1 MAGGAAPGAAAGGGL
16 LRVLACGS
24 VDDGKSTLIGR
35 LLFDAGAVPEDHLR
49 TLAADSARVGTRG
62 AELDYALLLD
72 GLAAER
78 EQGITIDV
86 AWRQFATP
94 RRRFVIADAPGHE
107 QYTRNMA
114 TGAAAADVAV
124 LLVDARKGL
133 LTQTLRHSRIAAL
146 FGVREVVL
154 AVNKMDLVDLS
165 QAVFERI
172 AADYRAFAS
181 QLGLA
186 RITAI
191 PMVAADGDNVVAR
204 STRMPWYA
212 GPTLL
217 ERLETADPADA
228 AAEGGFCLPVQWVN
242 RPDADF
248 RGYAGRV
255 VRGRIRP
262 GDALRVLPGGRE
274 TRVARIVT
282 MDGDAEEAVAGQ
294 STTLVTATEVDV
306 ARGDVLVA
314 AAAPL
319 EVADQFE
326 ATLLWLD
333 DEPLLPG
340 RQYDLKLGTQLA
352 RASVNPLKHRI
363 DVDSGGRLA
372 AERLE
377 LNDLGVGEI
386 ALDRPVVFAPHAE
399 QRELGRF
406 ILVDRQTR
414 RTAAV
419 GLLHFA
425 LRRARNIH
433 WQAHGVD
440 RALRAR
446 QKQQQPCVVW
456 FTGLSGAGK
465 SVIANLVEQRLV
477 ETGRHTYLLD
487 GDNVRHGLNRDLGFT
502 PQDRVENVRRVTE
515 VATLMA
521 DAGLIVLVAMISPFR
536 AERAQARERVTAAG
550 TAFIEVFVDTPLEV
564 AEARDVKGLYAR
576 ARRGEL
582 RNFTGVDSPY
592 EPPASPEVRID
603 GSGGRPQDAAER
615 VVAAVLALRAT
626 DGGGAPA

>member
-1 MAGGAAPGAAAGGGL
+1 MAGGETTGVGL

-35 LLFDAGAVPEDHLR
+35 LLADAGAVPEDHLVA
-49 TLAADSARVGTRG
+49 LARDSARVGTRG

-154 AVNKMDLVDLS
+154 AVNKMDLVGLS
-165 QAVFERI
+165 QDVFDGI
-172 AADYRAFAS
+172 AQGYRAFAAG
-181 QLGLA
+181 LGLG
-186 RITAI
+186 RVTAI
-191 PMVAADGDNVVAR
+191 PIAAADGDNVVAR
-204 STRMPWYA
+204 SARMPWYT

-217 ERLETADPADA
+217 GRLETLEPADA
-228 AAEGGFCLPVQWVN
+228 SSEGGFCLPVQWVN

-255 VRGRIRP
+255 VRGRVRP
-262 GDALRVLPGGRE
+262 GDAVRVLPGGRE
-274 TRVARIVT
+274 TRIGRIVT
-282 MDGDAEEAVAGQ
+282 LDGDLAEAVAGR
-294 STTLVTATEVDV
+294 SVTLVTADEVDV
-306 ARGDVLVA
+306 GRGDVLVA
-314 AAAPL
+314 SSAPL
-319 EVADQFE
+319 EIADQFE

-340 RQYDLKLGTQLA
+340 RQYDLKLGAQRV

-363 DVDSGGRLA
+363 DVDTGGRLA

-377 LNDLGVGEI
+377 LNDLGVGEL
-386 ALDRPVVFAPHAE
+386 ALDRPVVFAPHTE

-406 ILVDRQTR
+406 ILIDRQTQ

-419 GLLHFA
+419 GLLNFA

-433 WQAHGVD
+433 WQAHRID
-440 RALRAR
+440 REVRAR

-477 ETGRHTYLLD
+477 ELGRHTYLLD

-502 PQDRVENVRRVTE
+502 VQDRVENVRRVTE

-536 AERAQARERVTAAG
+536 AERAQARERVGAAG
-550 TAFIEVFVDTPLEV
+550 AAFMEVFVDTPLDV
-564 AEARDVKGLYAR
+564 AEARDTKGLYAR

-582 RNFTGVDSPY
+582 SNFTGVDSPY
-592 EPPASPEVRID
+592 EAPASPELRLD
-603 GSGGRPQDAAER
+603 GAAGSPQDAADR
-615 VVAAVLALRAT
+615 VVAALLALRAP
-626 DGGGAPA
+626 DGRGGGP

>member
-1 MAGGAAPGAAAGGGL
+1 MAGAPDGDRGL

-35 LLFDAGAVPEDHLR
+35 LLADAGAVAEDHLLL
-49 TLAADSARVGTRG
+49 LAADSARVGTRG
-62 AELDYALLLD
+62 AALDYALLLD

-94 RRRFVIADAPGHE
+94 RRRFIIADAPGHE

-146 FGVREVVL
+146 FGVRAVVL
-154 AVNKMDLVDLS
+154 AVNKMDLVGLS
-165 QAVFERI
+165 QTVFEGI
-172 AADYRAFAS
+172 AERYRAFAA
-181 QLGLA
+181 QIGLPEV
-186 RITAI
+186 TAI
-191 PMVAADGDNVVAR
+191 PIAAADGDNVVGA
-204 STRMPWYA
+204 SARMPWYG

-217 ERLETADPADA
+217 GWLETVEAADP
-228 AAEGGFCLPVQWVN
+228 AAEGGFCMPVQWVN
-242 RPDADF
+242 RPDGDF

-255 VRGRIRP
+255 VRGSLRP
-262 GDALRVLPGGRE
+262 GDPVRVLPGGRE
-274 TRVARIVT
+274 TRISRIVT
-282 MDGDAEEAVAGQ
+282 LDGDLDEAVAGR
-294 STTLVTATEVDV
+294 SVTLVTADEVDV
-306 ARGDVLVA
+306 GRGDVITA
-314 AAAPL
+314 AASPL

-333 DEPLLPG
+333 EEPLLPG
-340 RQYDLKLGTQLA
+340 RRYDLKLGAQRV

-363 DVDSGGRLA
+363 DIDGGGRLA

-377 LNDLGVGEI
+377 LNDLGVGELS
-386 ALDRPVVFAPHAE
+386 LDSPVVFAPYAE

-406 ILVDRQTR
+406 ILIDRQTQ

-433 WQAHGVD
+433 WQAHGID
-440 RALRAR
+440 RELRAR
-446 QKQQQPCVVW
+446 QKQQRPCVVW

-477 ETGRHTYLLD
+477 ELGRHTYLLD

-502 PQDRVENVRRVTE
+502 VQDRVENVRRVTE
-515 VATLMA
+515 VAALMA

-536 AERAQARERVTAAG
+536 AERAQARERVAAAG
-550 TAFIEVFVDTPLEV
+550 AAFVEVFVDTPLAVVES
-564 AEARDVKGLYAR
+564 RDTKGLYAR

-592 EPPASPEVRID
+592 EPPAAPELRID
-603 GSGGRPQDAAER
+603 GSRGTPEDAADR
-615 VVAAVLALRAT
+615 IVTAVLAARVA
-626 DGGGAPA
+626 GAGGAA